1 MLRAKDL
8 FCDLC
13 EVVKVRFMGP
23 PFLNVVLAVAVAVAV
38 VLLLLLMVVVVV
50 VVVACASR
58 LRALEKKLFML
69 LFEGSFLNHQACTE
83 RGQRFCATVRSV
95 QLL

>member
-38 VLLLLLMVVVVV
+38 VLLLLMVVVV

-83 RGQRFCATVRSV
+83 RGQSFCATVRSV